1 MMHDCETRG
10 HEFFN
15 GLCFNDRDCGARG
28 QKVKQKLFTPLIPKK
43 YFVKML
49 SVGSSVKL
57 SKHCVP
63 FFTYLRR

>member
-1 MMHDCETRG
+1 MKDDCENRD

-28 QKVKQKLFTPLIPKK
+28 QKVKKNLNFVTPLIPKK

-49 SVGSSVKL
+49 SV
-57 SKHCVP
+57 
-63 FFTYLRR
+63 